1 MVCRLFTSIL
11 KKACDLT
18 VKLTFNDNLNIKI
31 TKKNLAKLFEFVTS
45 GTHILFDE
53 NYYGGID
60 GVAMRSSLGP
70 VVANL
75 FKGFHEKQWLKE
87 FNVNDKNLFSC
98 EVDAIRLVE
107 IFFRNRFL
115 LCMRPVT
122 VSY

>member
-18 VKLTFNDNLNIKI
+18 VKLTFNDNLIIKI
-31 TKKNLAKLFEFVTS
+31 TKKNLTKLFEFVTS